1 MNVRKNSMV
10 VNPAKKVKGSGTA
23 PSGNNTARPIK
34 NAVAVQPG
42 TPSTKVGNAGSCQG
56 DY

>member
-10 VNPAKKVKGSGTA
+10 VNPAKKVKGSGSA
-23 PSGNNTARPIK
+23 PSGNNTAKPIK